1 MSRVF
6 SLYASHHLDACDLA
20 IFHHQVLI
28 ILYHLMQ
35 SRVDSGR
42 SDCRALLE
50 SNRLVREGYST
61 FSYLKKW
68 RFYALFRVFRAISTT
83 SYRPDSETKTSDWT
97 LASTEQM
104 IPRVESLP
112 INSSRSDRPLRWK
125 TGRIEDRGLF
135 HI

>member
-6 SLYASHHLDACDLA
+6 SLYASHGVDSCDLA
-20 IFHHQVLI
+20 IFPHQVLTS
-28 ILYHLMQ
+28 LSHLMQ
-35 SRVDSGR
+35 SRVDSER

-104 IPRVESLP
+104 IPRFESLP
-112 INSSRSDRPLRWK
+112 INSSRSELPIRWN

-135 HI
+135 QI